1 MQDVT
6 WKTEEFGS
14 SFNGNSYLGQASQ
27 VALIVKNSPANAEDT
42 RDLVSI
48 PRLERCSGGGNGN
61 PL

>member
-14 SFNGNSYLGQASQ
+14 SFKGNSYLGQASQ
-27 VALIVKNSPANAEDT
+27 VALVLKNSPGNAEDR

-48 PRLERCSGGGNGN
+48 PELARCSGG
-61 PL
+61 